1 MSKRVFN
8 PAERAEAEAKGEVA
22 PPHFPAECLP
32 PILRRMA
39 EGVAE
44 LQRVPVAMTAPMVL
58 AVASASLGRGVRL
71 KVLRGREAPPN
82 LFVCVCKES
91 GTGGSSAFRMATA
104 PLDGMQARIL
114 RQFRSDDL
122 PRLEAE
128 KATLSIE
135 MEAAKGRYK
144 RAETDT
150 DRHQSREDLK
160 RCTAKLKAVEDSMR
174 PPLLWTSDS
183 TPESLAEQ
191 LAANND
197 TLAQFNPD
205 AGDSFS
211 SMLGCYRDK
220 SSRDGSHAL
229 WLKAFSNEAHTIT
242 RTRGT
247 VHLRAP
253 CLSMLLVVTPHTAR
267 RHLEDKSL
275 LETGFLGRLMLC
287 DPQAVMSE
295 GSFEEALARPSL
307 GSDVSQPYEAAI
319 WKALAVY
326 HRPRGLENEDWFPDD
341 DDSVSD
347 AQQQS
352 GPPGDEEREP
362 FLIDSSEEA
371 LRVMWQDSVRQVD
384 TWKTAEQDREL
395 VARETEM
402 ASRIAL
408 VMHVFAGMK
417 CAAGGQGGTWKVTSC
432 RAHLEPL
439 QADTMRNAVRIR
451 DWFKASLATM
461 MAGMKETRRDD
472 LFSKIE
478 GLIIKSKLECVT
490 PRNLIERGMAKTAE
504 AAKAMLDAFVK
515 DGRLN
520 CRQREAKGT
529 GRPPG
534 AAYYL
539 PTLDRRM
546 KQAGRHLT

>member
-1 MSKRVFN
+1 
-8 PAERAEAEAKGEVA
+8 
-22 PPHFPAECLP
+22 
-32 PILRRMA
+32 
-39 EGVAE
+39 
-44 LQRVPVAMTAPMVL
+44 
-58 AVASASLGRGVRL
+58 
-71 KVLRGREAPPN
+71 
-82 LFVCVCKES
+82 VCKES
-91 GTGGSSAFRMATA
+91 GTGGSGAYRLATL
-104 PLDGMQARIL
+104 PLDAMQARIL
-114 RQFRSDDL
+114 RQFRNDDL

-128 KATLSIE
+128 KTTLSIE
-135 MEAAKGRYK
+135 MEAAKARYK
-144 RAETDT
+144 KAETDA
-150 DRHQSREDLK
+150 DRHAAREGLK
-160 RCTAKLKAVEDSMR
+160 RGAAKLKAVEDSMR

-229 WLKAFSNEAHTIT
+229 WLKAFSNESHTIT

-287 DPQAVMSE
+287 DPQAVMDE
-295 GSFEEALARPSL
+295 GSFEEALACASL

-326 HRPRGLENEDWFPDD
+326 HRPRGLENDGWFPDD
-341 DDSVSD
+341 DDSASD

-352 GPPGDEEREP
+352 GAPEDDEREP
-362 FLIDSSEEA
+362 FLVDSTEDA
-371 LRVMWQDSVRQVD
+371 LRVMWQDSVRQVAA
-384 TWKTAEQDREL
+384 WKTAEQDREL

-408 VMHVFAGMK
+408 VMHIFAGMK

-432 RAHLEPL
+432 RGHLEPL

-451 DWFKASLATM
+451 DWFKASLANM

-478 GLIIKSKLECVT
+478 ALIIKSKLECVT
-490 PRNLIERGMAKTAE
+490 PRDLLTRGMAKTSE
-504 AAKAMLDAFVK
+504 AAKDMLDAFVK
-515 DGRLN
+515 DGRLH

-546 KQAGRHLT
+546 KQSGRHLT